1 MLVLLT
7 DYFAYQELLDFLKV
21 TSEQKNVHLWIHFLV
36 FFFLFQIRTFEGTL
50 RRSEIYHRPSE
61 NIPRLM
67 RNAPCF
73 LTELLFLDWSEFS
86 IKKVGLSLNGCL
98 AF

>member
-36 FFFLFQIRTFEGTL
+36 FFFF
-50 RRSEIYHRPSE
+50 
-61 NIPRLM
+61 IP
-67 RNAPCF
+67 N
-73 LTELLFLDWSEFS
+73 
-86 IKKVGLSLNGCL
+86 
-98 AF
+98 